1 MRFVTLALILASTG
15 LSPALAAPDGRFGRS
30 AERVEAPATSP
41 APMQVA
47 DRGGHGGG
55 WQGRSGGNGGG
66 GWQGGGGRQDGGWR
80 SSGSAQPQ
88 ASGGWQG
95 RSGGNDG
102 GGWRQRSAPSVS
114 TPVPQASQPVQRNW
128 NGGGN
133 RWQGRQDRVVTP
145 APGGTFDRNANG
157 RVDRNWDRNRNGVVD
172 RQWDRNRDGQLDR
185 RWDRNGNGNL
195 DRRWDRNNDNR
206 PDHNWNRNHNGRDSR
221 YGYDRGR
228 GGNDWNRGWRNDRR
242 YDWYS
247 YRNYNRDYYRMSR
260 YVNPYGYGYGYQRF
274 GIGFYLDSLFY
285 SSAYW
290 INDPWS
296 YRLPSAYDG
305 YRWVRYY
312 DDVLLIDMRSGYVV
326 DVIHDFFW

>member
-66 GWQGGGGRQDGGWR
+66 GWPGGGGRQDGGGGA
-80 SSGSAQPQ
+80 SGSAQPQ

-133 RWQGRQDRVVTP
+133 R
-145 APGGTFDRNANG
+145 
-157 RVDRNWDRNRNGVVD
+157 
-172 RQWDRNRDGQLDR
+172 
-185 RWDRNGNGNL
+185 
-195 DRRWDRNNDNR
+195 
-206 PDHNWNRNHNGRDSR
+206 
-221 YGYDRGR
+221 
-228 GGNDWNRGWRNDRR
+228 
-242 YDWYS
+242 
-247 YRNYNRDYYRMSR
+247 
-260 YVNPYGYGYGYQRF
+260 
-274 GIGFYLDSLFY
+274 
-285 SSAYW
+285 
-290 INDPWS
+290 
-296 YRLPSAYDG
+296 
-305 YRWVRYY
+305 
-312 DDVLLIDMRSGYVV
+312 
-326 DVIHDFFW
+326 